1 MCGPPGHE
9 KEVTPVSGDDTGRG
23 YKKKAINQREHSK
36 ILQECSDKEKPAKE
50 AGREGISKVQEN
62 QERVVQWE

>member
-1 MCGPPGHE
+1 MIQE
-9 KEVTPVSGDDTGRG
+9 EDT
-23 YKKKAINQREHSK
+23 KKGNQREHSK